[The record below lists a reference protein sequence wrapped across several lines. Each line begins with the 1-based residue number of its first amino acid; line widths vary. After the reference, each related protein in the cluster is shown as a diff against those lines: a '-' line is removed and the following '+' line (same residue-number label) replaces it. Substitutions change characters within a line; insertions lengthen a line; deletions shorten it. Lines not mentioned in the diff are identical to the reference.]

1 MKIRYK
7 LLLIQDDQIYS
18 FEIILIIIFS
28 GTSEKHWL
36 KWVNNLI
43 LRGISGQPDSHLP
56 SYLLRAHSDYISQL
70 LYNEIDAFYAWF
82 F

>member
-1 MKIRYK
+1 MKLGKVKNQIRDTLNESEQHFKYFLSIK
-7 LLLIQDDQIYS
+7 RFRTVLSDINALLNIYGHP
-18 FEIILIIIFS
+18 ENY
-28 GTSEKHWL
+28 
-36 KWVNNLI
+36 V
-43 LRGISGQPDSHLP
+43 P